1 MSLFDTLARE
11 LYDYEPAECSH
22 EWEYQPAEY
31 ERLDGRETVL
41 QYAAGYYCDKCD
53 TFREQEEH
61 IT

>member
-11 LYDYEPAECSH
+11 LYDYEPECSH

-41 QYAAGYYCDKCD
+41 QYPSGYYCDKCD
-53 TFREQEEH
+53 TFRDQEEH
-61 IT
+61 T

>member
-31 ERLDGRETVL
+31 ERLDGRSTVL
-41 QYAAGYYCDKCD
+41 QYPELQHQK
-53 TFREQEEH
+53 Q
-61 IT
+61 